1 MMVNEEFKN
10 GKEVYCT
17 NGGKTMPL
25 TTHLGMVYTTNCDN
39 LGGWFIIVLPTWYYS
54 IVLCTIVGSIIQM
67 TSNDNDYCYEI

>member
-25 TTHLGMVYTTNCDN
+25 TTHDWEWFILVYTTNCDN
-39 LGGWFIIVLPTWYYS
+39 LGDGLLLFCPHD
-54 IVLCTIVGSIIQM
+54 TIVM
-67 TSNDNDYCYEI
+67 YYVLLLVVLYK

>member
-39 LGGWFIIVLPTWYYS
+39 LGDSLLLFCPHDTIVLYY
-54 IVLCTIVGSIIQM
+54 VLLLVVL
-67 TSNDNDYCYEI
+67 YK